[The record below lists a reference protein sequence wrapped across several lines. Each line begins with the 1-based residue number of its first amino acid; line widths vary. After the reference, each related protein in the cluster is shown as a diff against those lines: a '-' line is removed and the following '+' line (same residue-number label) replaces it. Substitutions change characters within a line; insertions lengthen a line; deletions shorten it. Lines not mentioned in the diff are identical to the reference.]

1 MKKIDNEKF
10 QKDNEKHL
18 EDNDNIKEN
27 EKKRKKQ
34 EREKNKELS
43 KEHRKK
49 KRKLARIR
57 AYKEQRTNIEM
68 VLIGLVIISMIR
80 QFFLGNFDNVFLG
93 GLTMVLFLIPRFL
106 ERELNV
112 DIPIVLQTIILI
124 FIFCAE
130 ILGEINAFYI
140 KIPIWDTLLHTTNGF
155 LMAAIGFALIDI
167 FNRSERFSLKMSPYF
182 VGFVAF
188 CFSMT
193 IGVLWEFFE
202 FGMDQLAGTDMQKD
216 WIIHSFNTVMLD
228 QTHSNIP
235 INVSGINEV
244 IINGK
249 ELGLGG
255 YLDIGL
261 IDTMKDLIVNFIGAV
276 VFSVIGIIFLKNKGK
291 GGFAS
296 QFIPQVNQPI
306 DLDEEMA
313 DKNKT
318 DAN

>member
-1 MKKIDNEKF
+1 MKKIDKEKF
-10 QKDNEKHL
+10 PKDNEKHL
-18 EDNDNIKEN
+18 EDNENIKEN
-27 EKKRKKQ
+27 EKQRKKQ
-34 EREKNKELS
+34 EREKHKELS
-43 KEHRKK
+43 KQHRKK
-49 KRKLARIR
+49 KRQLARIR
-57 AYKEQRTNIEM
+57 AYKEQRSNIEM

-112 DIPIVLQTIILI
+112 DIPIVLQSIILI

-244 IINGK
+244 VINGK

-296 QFIPQVNQPI
+296 KFIPQVNQPI
-306 DLDEEMA
+306 DLDEEIA
-313 DKNKT
+313 NQNKT